1 MYRSKTRQ
9 AYRSREPHLKS
20 SMFTSPSPSR
30 MVERAVRANIV
41 DLTLF
46 LLKYL
51 SGKSDIN
58 VTPIQDAGYS
68 CARKKVGSRTIYE
81 ITVPDWQT
89 YDLPL
94 PDKDKYRIYRSSVW
108 HEACHARY
116 TPDSVFRYGV
126 SGNRDFNSTLVRF

>member
-1 MYRSKTRQ
+1 
-9 AYRSREPHLKS
+9 
-20 SMFTSPSPSR
+20 MFTSPSPSR
-30 MVERAVRANIV
+30 VAERAVRANIV

-46 LLKYL
+46 LSKYL

-126 SGNRDFNSTLVRF
+126 DTLLTACSGMELEQKAGWLTRWHTT